1 MSDCISICAGATKDG
16 IMFRSLVALGLVFTV
31 GVAWAQ
37 RPLSS
42 PDLSTFTTGGIP
54 SFSVDASGRWIYVSG
69 FKTRAMGLPRR
80 GVVRV
85 TTDGVIDGT
94 WQTTGISEVFSHLGT
109 KNGDL
114 YVHGWETMSGPK
126 VVARYTSISGG
137 QAVTVYRGDGIAN
150 NPNTGIGAIYGG
162 RGRWIYFTNN
172 NSADVRLRRID
183 TSTGEIDATW
193 SYYSPNRLYTLVE
206 GADDALFALEEQPTG
221 INREVYVKHI
231 DSGVSSTV
239 LWWRTFRP
247 GQADIAVD
255 ASGRVYV
262 MTRDPYPATT
272 TAMHRLDS
280 TGHDDP
286 LWNGASAAI
295 ALSQSRWNRRIAV
308 VGDALLMPVYIDP
321 TATAAGRALV
331 LRFDQNGVEAARW
344 EPGLD
349 VKIDSVSVQRDGRVY
364 VKVTDDL
371 QVLDAAT
378 LRPVRTLPLGF
389 GSMGTINSITVLPD
403 GGRLFLGRFSVWYNG
418 QRFQNVLRT
427 RADGTPDTE
436 WRVDVDGYRR
446 AATITSFGV
455 LLTGDFTRVNG
466 VSRRGAALIS
476 LSSGATVSS
485 WVPSAS
491 LGFEKFAV
499 DDQNTLYFVNVSIAG
514 TAILRLSMITGQVDA
529 NWRIDVDERPGIY
542 PGQLEWDQAGG
553 LWLFREDAEQYFG
566 TTIKS
571 SLVQRFSIADRKQ
584 TFADIISLSTQYP
597 RAFVATKEHVYINRN
612 RYRLVDG
619 GQLDTTW
626 QLDSRFGVQA
636 QARDYFYYP
645 RYDAAAASLIMQ
657 RVALSGKGNIDTTWS
672 PSPQPLSGCPGG
684 VQIPL
689 VVRAGNVPMDDA
701 EFLVRCNDDLPMGLF
716 ENSPGA
722 MTLFTS
728 RNEVEPDTIVIEY
741 LNRAANRY
749 FMTGRAQE
757 QALLDALPGTF
768 ARTGMRFAAKGSL
781 YSDMPEATVCRLYS
795 PPSAGGSNTHFY
807 GTGDDCPALNTVR
820 QLRFEGFDFAAIKP
834 TNGSCPTNAPNP
846 VYRLFNNRAANNDGN
861 HRYVVSAATKSKMIA
876 QGWLDEGVVFCST
889 NVVDAAN

>member
-1 MSDCISICAGATKDG
+1 
-16 IMFRSLVALGLVFTV
+16 MFRSLVALGLVFTV

-85 TTDGVIDGT
+85 TSDGVIDGT
-94 WQTTGISEVFSHLGT
+94 WQTTGISEVFSHLRT

-126 VVARYTSISGG
+126 VLARYSSINGG
-137 QAVTVYRGDGIAN
+137 QAATVYRGDGLAN

-183 TSTGEIDATW
+183 TSTGEVDATW

-206 GADDALFALEEQPTG
+206 GTDDALFALEEQSTG
-221 INREVYVKHI
+221 SNREVYVKHI

-272 TAMHRLDS
+272 SAVRRLDS
-280 TGHDDP
+280 TGHDDS

-308 VGDALLMPVYIDP
+308 VGDALLIPVYIDP

-331 LRFDQNGVEAARW
+331 LRFDPNGVEAARW

-364 VKVTDDL
+364 VKVADDL

-389 GSMGTINSITVLPD
+389 GLMGTINSITVLPD

-427 RADGTPDTE
+427 RADGTPDTD

-476 LSSGATVSS
+476 LSSSATVSS

-499 DDQNTLYFVNVSIAG
+499 DDQSTLYFVNVSITG
-514 TAILRLSMITGQVDA
+514 TAIRRLSMITGQVDA
-529 NWRIDVDERPGIY
+529 GWRIDVETLPGLY
-542 PGQLEWDQAGG
+542 AGQLALDQAGG
-553 LWLFREDAEQYFG
+553 IWLFRENDDDFNPSSTKQ
-566 TTIKS
+566 
-571 SLVQRFSIADRKQ
+571 SLVQRFNGADRQQ
-584 TFADIISLSTQYP
+584 TLQTTVRVATSDPRTFLST
-597 RAFVATKEHVYINRN
+597 REHVYLDRK
-612 RYRLVDG
+612 RYRIADG
-619 GQLDTTW
+619 GQLDATW
-626 QLDSRFGVQA
+626 QPDQTIPYATALQA
-636 QARDYFYYP
+636 LTRDYFYY
-645 RYDAAAASLIMQ
+645 AAYTGEIANIVLKRI
-657 RVALSGKGNIDTTWS
+657 ALQGGGELDPTWS
-672 PSPQPLSGCPGG
+672 VLPQRLKTCAGGAQVPLFVMSG
-684 VQIPL
+684 QALI
-689 VVRAGNVPMDDA
+689 ADA
-701 EFLVRCNDDLPMGLF
+701 EFLVRCSDDLPMGLF
-716 ENSPGA
+716 DNPPGA
-722 MTLFTS
+722 MALFTS
-728 RNEVEPDTIVIEY
+728 RNDATPDTSVIEY
-741 LNRAANRY
+741 FNRGVNRY
-749 FMTGRAQE
+749 FMTGRLEE
-757 QALLDALPGTF
+757 QALLDAQPGKF
-768 ARTGMRFAAKGSL
+768 ARTGMRFAAIGSR
-781 YSDMPEATVCRLYS
+781 YSDTPETPVCRLYS

-834 TNGSCPTNAPNP
+834 SNGICPASAASP
-846 VYRLFNNRAANNDGN
+846 VYRLFNNQSASNQGN
-861 HRYVVSAATKSKMIA
+861 HRYVVSLATKSLMIA

>member
-1 MSDCISICAGATKDG
+1 
-16 IMFRSLVALGLVFTV
+16 MFRRLVALGLVLTA

-85 TTDGVIDGT
+85 TDDGVIDGA
-94 WQTTGISEVFSHLGT
+94 WQTTGISEVFSHLRA

-126 VVARYTSISGG
+126 VLARYSSINGG
-137 QAVTVYRGDGIAN
+137 QAVTVYRGNGIAN

-162 RGRWIYFTNN
+162 RGRWIYFNDN

-183 TSTGEIDATW
+183 TSTGEVDATW

-206 GADDALFALEEQPTG
+206 GADDALFALEEQSTG

-239 LWWRTFRP
+239 LWWRTFTP

-286 LWNGASAAI
+286 LWNGAPAAI

-308 VGDALLMPVYIDP
+308 VGDALLIPVYIDP

-371 QVLDAAT
+371 HVLDAAT
-378 LRPVRTLPLGF
+378 LRPVRTLQLGF
-389 GSMGTINSITVLPD
+389 GSMGTINSITALPD

-427 RADGTPDTE
+427 RADGTPDTD

-446 AATITSFGV
+446 AATITPFGV

-499 DDQNTLYFVNVSIAG
+499 DNENTLYFVNVSIAG
-514 TAILRLSMITGQVDA
+514 TAIRRLSMITGQVDA
-529 NWRIDVDERPGIY
+529 GWRIDVDERPGIY

-553 LWLFREDAEQYFG
+553 IWLFRENDDDFIPSSTKQ
-566 TTIKS
+566 
-571 SLVQRFSIADRKQ
+571 SLVQRFNVADRQQ
-584 TFADIISLSTQYP
+584 TLQTTVRVATSYP
-597 RAFVATKEHVYINRN
+597 RAFLSTREHVYLDRK
-612 RYRLVDG
+612 RYRIADG
-619 GQLDTTW
+619 GQLDATW
-626 QLDSRFGVQA
+626 QPDQKIPYATSLQA
-636 QARDYFYYP
+636 LTRDYFYY
-645 RYDAAAASLIMQ
+645 AAYTGEIANIVLKRI
-657 RVALSGKGNIDTTWS
+657 ALQGGGELDPTWS
-672 PSPQPLSGCPGG
+672 VLPQQLKTCAGGAQVPLFVTSGNA
-684 VQIPL
+684 L
-689 VVRAGNVPMDDA
+689 VPDA
-701 EFLVRCNDDLPMGLF
+701 EFLVRCSDDLPQGLF
-716 ENSPGA
+716 DNPPGA

-728 RNEVEPDTIVIEY
+728 RNDATPDTSVIEY
-741 LNRAANRY
+741 FNRGVNRY
-749 FMTGRAQE
+749 FMTGRLEE

-781 YSDMPEATVCRLYS
+781 YSDTPEQPVCRLYA

-834 TNGSCPTNAPNP
+834 SDGSCPTNAPNP

-861 HRYVVSAATKSKMIA
+861 HRYVVSAATKSRMIA
-876 QGWLDEGVVFCST
+876 QDWLDEGVVFCST